1 MVMGGWLKNGGGS
14 RGRVV
19 GQISSLQLWRRNKLI
34 WQWQMNHLLFPNCQF
49 SSSPTPFSHPQSL
62 PYPPAIFSP
71 SFFNPS
77 SSFFTYQA
85 LFPNSVIYFLPSFC
99 SCSLWCSFTALPPTI
114 TFPYS
119 LFCFRPVAR
128 AISELFFCFF
138 LAFWKRGAAAFYHKV
153 VYLVRRVDRPTP
165 AHTNDFPA
173 SVSCHR
179 CD

>member
-1 MVMGGWLKNGGGS
+1 MKEKQTDLTVTNEPSPLPQLPVFFLS
-14 RGRVV
+14 DSLFPPSV
-19 GQISSLQLWRRNKLI
+19 SSLSPCYFLSE
-34 WQWQMNHLLFPNCQF
+34 LFQP
-49 SSSPTPFSHPQSL
+49 L
-62 PYPPAIFSP
+62 
-71 SFFNPS
+71 S

-138 LAFWKRGAAAFYHKV
+138 LAFWKRGAAAFYHEV
-153 VYLVRRVDRPTP
+153 VYLVHRVDRPTP
-165 AHTNDFPA
+165 AHANDFPA